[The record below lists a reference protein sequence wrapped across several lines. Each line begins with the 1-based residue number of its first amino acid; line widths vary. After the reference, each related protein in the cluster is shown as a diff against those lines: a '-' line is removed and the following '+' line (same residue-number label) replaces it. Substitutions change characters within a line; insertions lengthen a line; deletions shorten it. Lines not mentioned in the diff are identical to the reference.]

1 VKIITEIGVFI
12 GGENLQLVYF
22 EMWLL
27 LLRRERERERERARA
42 KRGVYG
48 NVSYMDMKSYFYM
61 DIYLN
66 KWSRELQQESTG
78 RPRVTV

>member
-1 VKIITEIGVFI
+1 VAITIKERERDI
-12 GGENLQLVYF
+12 E
-22 EMWLL
+22 
-27 LLRRERERERERARA
+27 RERERERGRERERARA

>member
-27 LLRRERERERERARA
+27 LLRRERERERESE
-42 KRGVYG
+42 KGCIWKCKLYG
-48 NVSYMDMKSYFYM
+48 YEIIFLYG
-61 DIYLN
+61 YL
-66 KWSRELQQESTG
+66 SE
-78 RPRVTV
+78 